1 MGCCCGASCR
11 RPGCLITPANGTM
24 AVIFGWRLFCEDFSM
39 ADFYG
44 TVDGYKEYHNARG
57 RGTIIAD
64 QDDDEIAAGLLIGS
78 EYIDGRYGPIWL
90 NSHFRTGGRN
100 QERVWPLLAFV
111 DASGYALPSD
121 IVPVEVEKATYEAAF
136 RQVENPGSLMVDYTP
151 NKYKSASVDGAV
163 SVTFAEFYSS
173 ADVQLTIP
181 DIDRI
186 LQQLISGNN
195 GFSSSLSGDV
205 NRV

>member
-1 MGCCCGASCR
+1 
-11 RPGCLITPANGTM
+11 
-24 AVIFGWRLFCEDFSM
+24 M

-44 TVDGYKEYHNARG
+44 TVAGYKDYHTARG
-57 RGTIIAD
+57 RGALIAD
-64 QDDDEIAAGLLIGS
+64 QDDDEILAGLLVGS

-90 NSHFRTGGRN
+90 DAHFRTGGRE

-121 IVPVEVEKATYEAAF
+121 IVPKEVEKATYEAAL
-136 RQVENPGSLMVDYTP
+136 RDIENPGSLMVDYTP
-151 NKYKSASVDGAV
+151 NKYKSAAVDGAV

-173 ADVQLTIP
+173 SDVQLTIP

-186 LQQLISGNN
+186 LQQLISDNN
-195 GFSSSLSGDV
+195 GFSSSLTGAV